1 MRAIVGITD
10 AQTHCRAHLSYV
22 KRPQCDLF
30 MAAASIIPFTI
41 SMALVRGIA
50 AGVRRRGHD
59 CEELLLR
66 AGIAPLLLAQDG
78 ARVTADQYVALMW
91 RVVEMLG
98 DEAMCQFSRPLK
110 RGSLELIARQALS
123 GHGMETALQRMCQAH
138 VLLQD
143 QVDVQLVRDG
153 ALAGIVLRPVGDEPL
168 PNFLYE
174 FSLRVLWRLTAW
186 LMGGTLK
193 VQHFDFAFGQPDYAN
208 DYGDTFPAPLHF
220 GLPFS
225 AFWFDARKLARV
237 CSRDEQALQTFVASW
252 PAAAIMPPRT
262 GEGVDARVH
271 AHLLQSRPQWAGLE
285 ATAAEL
291 NMSAPTLQRKLAAAG
306 TSFQAIKDELRRDIA
321 VSRLGT
327 SKVSFTE
334 LAADLG
340 FADAAAF
347 QRAFKGW
354 TGSSPGLYR
363 ARPVDS

>member
-1 MRAIVGITD
+1 MIKVLYFAGLREALGTAAEEVSPPLDLLDVG
-10 AQTHCRAHLSYV
+10 ALRAHL
-22 KRPQCDLF
+22 
-30 MAAASIIPFTI
+30 AA
-41 SMALVRGIA
+41 RGLP
-50 AGVRRRGHD
+50 
-59 CEELLLR
+59 CP
-66 AGIAPLLLAQDG
+66 APL
-78 ARVTADQYVALMW
+78 ADSSGRIQ
-91 RVVEMLG
+91 
-98 DEAMCQFSRPLK
+98 RPLANK
-110 RGSLELIARQALS
+110 PA
-123 GHGMETALQRMCQAH
+123 
-138 VLLQD
+138 
-143 QVDVQLVRDG
+143 
-153 ALAGIVLRPVGDEPL
+153 VLRPVGDEPL

-193 VQHFDFAFGQPDYAN
+193 VQHFDFAFGRPDYAN

-347 QRAFKGW
+347 QRACRQWRGRGHLHGVHRRAW
-354 TGSSPGLYR
+354 RLRGGNPGRAGQGARGQPGRRRLDLPATGATCGLR
-363 ARPVDS
+363 